1 MASAKRA
8 KLAEGVGGGGG
19 GGEGAA
25 AAAAAISAT
34 VKWSKSKDDPYTTGV
49 VTVAVGGAVVGAAD
63 LVRVKRGA
71 GAHHFH
77 QACDAHS
84 SPLQE
89 VGVTL
94 FDGLGA
100 PRARLAR
107 EFVGDADGDF
117 LYIDDLRLEGTEED
131 LAPRAI
137 KALLL
142 AVRGWALAAFYVS
155 APQSFFRD
163 FPRGGRFGEEA
174 TAAEAAAQAAAQA
187 RLDRLRGVYRQH
199 VLRAGFSQVGDG
211 SVYIATR
218 AHAAAAPLTRAA
230 ALAVPEKKRPQEKV
244 PSPADAALFEF
255 VMSIHTLDKTADFSD
270 AQLARV
276 KQLIGAGASVLT
288 ASVLHGLACKGAFAA
303 FSRLLSLVPAGARA
317 QAANARD
324 FNDCTPLHLAASSA
338 VGGTSSRSPKP
349 DLAFCR
355 QLLALGADKDAV
367 NNRGLSA
374 YGVAVSAMRN
384 YRDMNAAFGGG
395 WSPARQGK
403 RAPPPQ
409 HTHTHTTPFH
419 TAFRNALQWS
429 ATLT

>member
-1 MASAKRA
+1 MS
-8 KLAEGVGGGGG
+8 V
-19 GGEGAA
+19 
-25 AAAAAISAT
+25 T
-34 VKWSKSKDDPYTTGV
+34 VKWSKEKDDPYVTGTA
-49 VTVAVGGAVVGAAD
+49 TVAVGEKKVGAAD
-63 LVRVKRGA
+63 LVRVKRGP

-94 FDGLGA
+94 FDGFGE

-107 EFVGDADGDF
+107 DFVGDSRGDF
-117 LYIDDLRLEGTEED
+117 LYIDDLRLEGVEED

-155 APQSFFRD
+155 APQSFFSD
-163 FPRGGRFGEEA
+163 FPRGGRFGEET

-187 RLDRLRGVYRQH
+187 HLDRLRGVYRQH
-199 VLRAGFSQVGDG
+199 VLRAGFSQVKDG

-218 AHAAAAPLTRAA
+218 AHAAAAPLARAA
-230 ALAVPEKKRPQEKV
+230 ALAVPEKKPPQEKV
-244 PSPADAALFEF
+244 PSAADAALFEF
-255 VMSIHTLDKTADFSD
+255 VKGIRTLDETADFSD

-288 ASVLHGLACKGAFAA
+288 ASVLHVLVSQGAFAA

-317 QAANARD
+317 QAVNARD
-324 FNDCTPLHLAASSA
+324 FNDCTPLHVAAYFA

-355 QLLALGADKDAV
+355 QLLALGADKDAI
-367 NNRGLSA
+367 NNRGYSA
-374 YGVAVSAMRN
+374 YGGAVSAVRN
-384 YRDMNAAFGGG
+384 FRDMHAAFGG
-395 WSPARQGK
+395 AK
-403 RAPPPQ
+403 PPPLLPPPPY
-409 HTHTHTTPFH
+409 THPFSLRPPSR
-419 TAFRNALQWS
+419 TAGECPTDMTELTALLRPRALS
-429 ATLT
+429 DADAELETLNEEEFGDFVDAE